1 MLATPEFWVA
11 VAFFAFLGI
20 VWKLGGFRSMFGAL
34 DQRGVRI
41 RRELDEAKRLRE
53 EAAVLLA
60 EYQKKHS
67 GAEAEAETI
76 VSNARAEAE
85 RIASE
90 ASERLADFV
99 KRRTEAAE
107 TRITQAEAKATQDV
121 RDAAA
126 DAAVKASETVL
137 RDQLRG
143 QAGADLLG
151 RALGEA
157 RTKLHS

>member
-1 MLATPEFWVA
+1 VLATPEFWVA

-20 VWKLGGFRSMFGAL
+20 VWKLGGFAAMFGAL
-34 DQRGVRI
+34 DKRGERI

-53 EAAVLLA
+53 EAAALLA
-60 EYQKKHS
+60 DYQKKRA
-67 GAEAEAETI
+67 GAEAEAEAI
-76 VSNARAEAE
+76 VSTARAEAE
-85 RIASE
+85 RIARES
-90 ASERLADFV
+90 SQRLADFV

-107 TRITQAEAKATQDV
+107 ARIAQAEAKATQDV

-126 DAAVKASETVL
+126 EAAVKASETVL
-137 RDQLRG
+137 REQLSG

-151 RALGEA
+151 RALGEV